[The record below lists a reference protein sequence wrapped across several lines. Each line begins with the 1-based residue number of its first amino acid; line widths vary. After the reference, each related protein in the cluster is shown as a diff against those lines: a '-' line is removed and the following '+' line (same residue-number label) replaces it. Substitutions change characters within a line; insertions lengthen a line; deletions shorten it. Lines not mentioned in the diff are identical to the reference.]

1 MPVTGRYYHDVIIL
15 SNKLPRQKASEVLA
29 EGAAVTVT
37 DKGADGMNS
46 LEYMNISDGA
56 GAEP

>member
-29 EGAAVTVT
+29 EGAAVT